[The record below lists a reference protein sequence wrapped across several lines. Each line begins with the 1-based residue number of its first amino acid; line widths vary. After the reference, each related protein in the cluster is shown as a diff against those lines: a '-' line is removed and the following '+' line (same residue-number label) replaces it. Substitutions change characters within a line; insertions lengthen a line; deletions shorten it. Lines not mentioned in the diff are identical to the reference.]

1 MKLGYFAV
9 IAVSLVA
16 LGACENPGDD
26 SESRETQ
33 QESEPEEESEPKE
46 AAEEGASERT
56 EALPPDE
63 WIEERVEQAEKRLS
77 ETEEGELVWRSIEA
91 HGGLERWYA
100 NGPIYFRFDYRP
112 LGERPP
118 NDTYSLVDTWSSRAR
133 QWVADDRDV
142 QFGWDGEKG
151 WLNPPDAETHIKPR
165 FWALTPYYFIAM
177 PFVLADP
184 GTNLEHVGT
193 DEVHGREHD
202 LVKATYEED
211 VGDSPDDYYIVY
223 LDKETG
229 ELGGLRY
236 VVAYPGIVEEGE
248 RTPEKL
254 MVYDE
259 FEDFDGVSLA
269 TRFDTYAWDEE
280 TDERKDL
287 VTEVDMSDV
296 EFRPDISD
304 DDFEVPEG
312 AEVIEEY

>member
-1 MKLGYFAV
+1 MRRLAV
-9 IAVSLVA
+9 ALLAVVLLVA
-16 LGACENPGDD
+16 FWGCE
-26 SESRETQ
+26 SQSRE
-33 QESEPEEESEPKE
+33 EPDEEP
-46 AAEEGASERT
+46 AEETSEEAEREQT
-56 EALPPDE
+56 GEAGREEALPRDD
-63 WIEERVEQAEKRLS
+63 WIEDRVDDARERLS
-77 ETEEGELVWRSIEA
+77 KTEEGELVWRSIEA
-91 HGGLERWYA
+91 HGGLQTWYA

-112 LGERPP
+112 LEERPP
-118 NDTYSLVDTWSSRAR
+118 NDTYSLVDTWASRAV
-133 QWVADDRDV
+133 QTLADDEDV
-142 QFGWDGEKG
+142 EFGWDGEKG
-151 WLNPPDAETHIKPR
+151 WLNPPDADTHIKPR

-184 GTNLEHVGT
+184 GVELEHVGT
-193 DEVHGREHD
+193 DELHDREHD
-202 LVKATYEED
+202 LVKASYEED

-223 LDKETG
+223 LDEETS

-280 TDERKDL
+280 TDERQDL

-296 EFRPDISD
+296 EFRPDTRASEFD
-304 DDFEVPEG
+304 MPEG
-312 AEVIEEY
+312 AKVIEKQ